1 MVGASLEDWRIV
13 AKRRVENIVMDFEI
27 LVLGKMVD
35 GEGWKSRRS
44 GYPSREEGFYCIQ
57 MSQEKPSNRRGGIL
71 QT

>member
-35 GEGWKSRRS
+35 GEG
-44 GYPSREEGFYCIQ
+44 
-57 MSQEKPSNRRGGIL
+57 
-71 QT
+71 